1 MGPKKRATKET
12 RSTTKSKAPPMEKPK
27 VTKRSSSNHVQEQP
41 YGLQVDDVLG
51 VVLGF
56 LDLGSVKVLQGLR
69 CVSSQWARVSA
80 AAPTSDGDVH
90 FPIAALRMG
99 LESRMSSA
107 RQEEPI
113 PDGVITQARHLE
125 QVLRGLRLARDANEH
140 RDSFA
145 KLTTKFL
152 ELPAAINGIKDDAQR
167 LAAAIVVA
175 QFVILETRNEYV
187 TVDGDTPASNAYL
200 RFSLGSVEFLGFK
213 QYLVLASM
221 WMETI
226 FLFQARKSP
235 DTLAPVFDTEGARK
249 ENFRGF
255 RAAEEAALYVGGDYS
270 NFAKRQYSE
279 EQMPTVKALLR
290 KTEKASLAGAVDAIS
305 DRTLMLLLQI
315 AFMASPWWGERTYAG
330 SMFDGMKLPKNVIA
344 GLESA

>member
-1 MGPKKRATKET
+1 M
-12 RSTTKSKAPPMEKPK
+12 
-27 VTKRSSSNHVQEQP
+27 QEQP

-69 CVSSQWARVSA
+69 CVSSQWARLSA

-145 KLTTKFL
+145 KMTTKFL
-152 ELPAAINGIKDDAQR
+152 EASKM
-167 LAAAIVVA
+167 AIVVA
-175 QFVILETRNEYV
+175 QFVILETRSEYV
-187 TVDGDTPASNAYL
+187 TVDSDTPASNAYL

-255 RAAEEAALYVGGDYS
+255 RAAEEAALYVGGDCS

-344 GLESA
+344 ALERVA